1 MGKTNRQEPRNGQ
14 FKRLKSDKKR
24 RNKKQRNIKASLQL
38 DITFVSQPKLVE
50 FIDESYEEFET
61 VDEMLRDLHE

>member
-14 FKRLKSDKKR
+14 FKRLKSDKRR

-38 DITFVSQPKLVE
+38 DITPTSQPPV
-50 FIDESYEEFET
+50 EEFVGEP
-61 VDEMLRDLHE
+61 DIYE